1 MKLLLTSQSIH
12 NKSIETAL
20 RSLLDKPSTDS
31 TLVYITT
38 SQNAAVGDKSWLI
51 QNLNDAYNVGWKSF
65 EVIDLAAMIDLPK
78 AMWWERIL
86 AADVLFVGGGANFY
100 IGYWFE
106 KSGLAAALPELLKT
120 KVYVGASAGSMVT
133 TASITTASQ
142 ALEQIAEGKQPNMD
156 NLGIDGQSSP
166 RALNLVNILVR
177 PHYQDS
183 HYAYITDELLQKI
196 ATMNGY
202 TLYALDDNSA
212 LKIIDDSIEVISE
225 GQWRQFKPER
235 TIGGEQ

>member
-65 EVIDLAAMIDLPK
+65 EVIDLAAMVDLPK

-100 IGYWFE
+100 IGYWLE

-120 KVYVGASAGSMVT
+120 KVYVGASAGSMIT

-142 ALEQIAEGKQPNMD
+142 ALEQIAEGLSPDMG
-156 NLGIDGQSSP
+156 NLGIAGQSSP
-166 RALNLVNILVR
+166 HALGLVNVLLR
-177 PHYQDS
+177 PHYTDP
-183 HYAYITDELLQKI
+183 HYAYITDDLLQKV
-196 ATMNGY
+196 ATINAR
-202 TLYALDDNSA
+202 TLYALDDDSA
-212 LKIIDDSIEVISE
+212 LKVGDDSIEVVSE
-225 GQWRQFKPER
+225 GLWKKFEPEAKP
-235 TIGGEQ
+235 

>member
-12 NKSIETAL
+12 NKSIEAAL

-51 QNLNDAYNVGWKSF
+51 QNLNDVYNMGWKSF
-65 EVIDLAAMIDLPK
+65 EIIDLAAVIDLPK
-78 AMWWERIL
+78 AMWWDRIL

-100 IGYWFE
+100 IGYWLE
-106 KSGLAAALPELLKT
+106 KSGLAAALPELLKS

-142 ALEQIAEGKQPNMD
+142 ALKQIADDLPLDMES
-156 NLGIDGQSSP
+156 LGITGQSSP
-166 RALNLVNILVR
+166 RSLGLVNILLR
-177 PHYQDS
+177 PHYTDP
-183 HYAYITDELLQKI
+183 HYSYITDDVLQKV
-196 ATMNGY
+196 ATMNNCP
-202 TLYALDDNSA
+202 LYALDDDSA
-212 LKIIDDSIEVISE
+212 LKVVGDSIEVVSE
-225 GQWRQFKPER
+225 GIWKKFEPEA
-235 TIGGEQ
+235 EV